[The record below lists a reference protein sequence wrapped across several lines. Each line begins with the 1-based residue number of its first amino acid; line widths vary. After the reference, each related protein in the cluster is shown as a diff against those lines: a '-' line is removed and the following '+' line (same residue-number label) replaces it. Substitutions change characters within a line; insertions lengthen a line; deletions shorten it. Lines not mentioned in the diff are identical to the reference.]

1 MCRAKRG
8 RREGKHKLVGYV
20 MFLRVP
26 IQEISP
32 SNDNHKMASLDDD
45 DDLGFLDNL
54 ALELR
59 FYVMKVRLWLRPSME
74 SKQIRSFWTMRKMLE
89 LDTELKHVEPPS

>member
-1 MCRAKRG
+1 LKSKTIEDIISIG
-8 RREGKHKLVGYV
+8 SFIEVLVLNNYV
-20 MFLRVP
+20 LVRK
-26 IQEISP
+26 IL
-32 SNDNHKMASLDDD
+32 MASLDDD

-74 SKQIRSFWTMRKMLE
+74 SKRIRSIWTMRKMLE
-89 LDTELKHVEPPS
+89 VDTELKHVEPLS